1 MNTAYLLIG
10 GNLGDRKKNLEEAR
24 ELLEQHCG
32 NISTASSIYE
42 TAPWGKPDQPNFL
55 NQAFELKTELKARQ
69 LIRRI
74 LKVEKMMGRERK
86 DKYGPRSIDIDIL
99 LFNDEIHKYP
109 LLTVPHPE
117 LQNRR
122 FALLPLSEIA
132 PGKKH
137 PVLNKTMI
145 ELLESCPDKL
155 NVTLYD

>member
-10 GNLGDRKKNLEEAR
+10 GNLGDRKKNLEEAC

-42 TAPWGKPDQPNFL
+42 TAPWGKLDQPNFL
-55 NQAFELKTELKARQ
+55 NQALELKTELKARQ

-86 DKYGPRSIDIDIL
+86 DKYDPRSIDIDIL
-99 LFNDEIHKYP
+99 LFNDEIHNYP
-109 LLTVPHPE
+109 LLTLPHPE

-122 FALLPLSEIA
+122 FALLPLTEIA

-137 PVLNKTMI
+137 PLLNKTMI
-145 ELLESCPDKL
+145 ELLEDCPDKL
-155 NVTLYD
+155 KVTLYD